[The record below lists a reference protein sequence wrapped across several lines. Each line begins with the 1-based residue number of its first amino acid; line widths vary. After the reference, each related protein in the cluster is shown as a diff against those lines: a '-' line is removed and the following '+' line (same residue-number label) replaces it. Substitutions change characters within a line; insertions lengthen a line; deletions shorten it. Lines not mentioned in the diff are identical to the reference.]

1 MKTRVG
7 YLGQVGTFS
16 EIAVLSYFHDD
27 EAERIGMKSFREM
40 LEALENKEL
49 DYAVLPVEN
58 TTTGIISRTYDL
70 LKSYEVFAVGEAVI
84 QIAEDLIVLPG
95 TKIEEIRTVYSHPEA
110 LSQCSGFFEA
120 HPTIRQ
126 VPYNDTA
133 KSAEHVKNSND
144 RSIAA
149 LGSWRAREAYGLES
163 LLQGV
168 QNLKNNMT
176 RFLIVSNK
184 RIVQPEA
191 DKVSLM
197 MVLRHKPGT
206 LYNILGILAKNG
218 VNVLKLESRPIQEH
232 PFEYFFYIDFEGN
245 TETRLTQEIL
255 KEMGQ
260 RCTEMRVLGCY
271 KAVRI

>member
-16 EIAVLSYFHDD
+16 EIAVLSYFHDG

-133 KSAEHVKNSND
+133 KSAELVKNSND

-271 KAVRI
+271 KAVHF